1 MPRVTNQNKELLT
14 ANSFKTLNQ
23 RIRVHT
29 AKTNDSLSDFVV
41 RALINQLEREGD
53 YSIRDIMKDEGVN
66 DD

>member
-1 MPRVTNQNKELLT
+1 MPRVTSQNKELLT

-23 RIRVHT
+23 RIRVHI